1 MLISAIILWLTG
13 CGTVKPA
20 PNGWSLPK
28 KESSS
33 SGMII
38 GRLNFPDNKSENPE
52 HLVLNLQTVEFRN
65 VAQAVHFGNAGE
77 KHHIMAN
84 NYFVVPNLM
93 PGTYRLISFRAGN
106 LYHGLQDQDGFTY
119 EVKAGQIKFIGSLDY
134 LQYEQSVLQRVGKTL
149 NYTVR
154 KAQKPTELEMF
165 RWLNTTSAGS
175 GWEPIIKKR
184 MLELGERP

>member
-1 MLISAIILWLTG
+1 
-13 CGTVKPA
+13 
-20 PNGWSLPK
+20 
-28 KESSS
+28 
-33 SGMII
+33 
-38 GRLNFPDNKSENPE
+38 
-52 HLVLNLQTVEFRN
+52 
-65 VAQAVHFGNAGE
+65 
-77 KHHIMAN
+77 MAN